1 MTRLTLSIARCVLA
15 ILCLQ
20 NTSRLSHACVWSCLI
35 GFIIIIIGILFIIII
50 HILLDIV
57 ILFKTLPDCHTS
69 VSSCLYHHHRQE
81 GKLRRSAWLWINLN
95 CHFSITSN
103 LIWLTVHHLR
113 LGEASTVHCVLGES
127 VLPANWIEYKPSVQ
141 VIYGY
146 IRIEYKP
153 YGCLC
158 VCACVS
164 SFGKG
169 SVQVIY
175 LPSWPSSVNVSWRS
189 SSLSPG
195 VSTLAT
201 LAI

>member
-1 MTRLTLSIARCVLA
+1 MSMIKVPLNIIIIVIILIIIVVIIVVISIIIIIVMTRLTLSIARCVLA

-113 LGEASTVHCVLGES
+113 LREASTVYCVLGEG
-127 VLPANWIEYKPSVQ
+127 VLPANCLEY
-141 VIYGY
+141 
-146 IRIEYKP
+146 
-153 YGCLC
+153 
-158 VCACVS
+158 
-164 SFGKG
+164 
-169 SVQVIY
+169 
-175 LPSWPSSVNVSWRS
+175 
-189 SSLSPG
+189 
-195 VSTLAT
+195 
-201 LAI
+201 